1 MSRMSATKAKRG
13 GSRRARA
20 GGGSG
25 PGSQAAALKRLG
37 IIGGTAVVL
46 LGATFGYTHL
56 HQGPVAMTAASA
68 PPAAAGAGTTASAR
82 AHRRRGPAVLPTS
95 GATRNPF
102 VPTRAMAAALK
113 ASTPTT
119 AAAKQP
125 ASSPGS
131 PSSGSSSPGPSSGTG
146 PSGSGSSASTPT
158 TTQPKAAAPSV
169 PKTYMAPGDAE
180 ALAAGL
186 STCHAFSTLPQD
198 KLTKGVGPALTLAN
212 DKAIL
217 QMGKSLLASSKTA
230 LNHYAST
237 DTPVETVIY
246 NLITDLFQTSG
257 GISAY
262 QSGGDTGSIALRA
275 EVTVNT
281 ACGFLRRL
289 QVSTIAQ

>member
-1 MSRMSATKAKRG
+1 MTKMSMARTK
-13 GSRRARA
+13 RARTREDGA
-20 GGGSG
+20 GERSS

-37 IIGGTAVVL
+37 VIGGTAVAL
-46 LGATFGYTHL
+46 LGATFGYTHFHNGGTAGVTAGL
-56 HQGPVAMTAASA
+56 VAPTAAGPRA
-68 PPAAAGAGTTASAR
+68 VPPNRS
-82 AHRRRGPAVLPTS
+82 HRRHGPRVLPTS

-102 VPTRAMAAALK
+102 VPTQAMAAVLR

-125 ASSPGS
+125 RA
-131 PSSGSSSPGPSSGTG
+131 SSGSGTGSPRTGSSGAG
-146 PSGSGSSASTPT
+146 APSA
-158 TTQPKAAAPSV
+158 TQPRTPRTTV

-186 STCHAFSTLPQD
+186 STCHAFSALPQD
-198 KLTKGVGPALTLAN
+198 KLTKGVGPGLTLAD
-212 DKAIL
+212 DKVIL

-237 DTPVETVIY
+237 DTPVETVVY

-262 QSGGDTGSIALRA
+262 QSGGDTGSIALKA

-289 QVSTIAQ
+289 QVSTLAQ